1 MKKIVVVI
9 SGPPGAGTSTL
20 AKAVAKKLKL
30 RYLSPGKTYKIYLDE
45 SEAKAALGFWQTKF
59 GRSKEL
65 HKKLDNDQLKEA
77 KKGSIVIC
85 GKLSIHFLRKLTNYK
100 IWLDVPLK
108 IRAERTAERDG
119 IAVDEALK
127 EIAKREELERFH
139 WKRLYG
145 FDYFDQKKMADF
157 VIDTSN
163 LTVRESV
170 KQIINF
176 IKRK

>member
-1 MKKIVVVI
+1 
-9 SGPPGAGTSTL
+9 
-20 AKAVAKKLKL
+20 
-30 RYLSPGKTYKIYLDE
+30 
-45 SEAKAALGFWQTKF
+45 
-59 GRSKEL
+59 
-65 HKKLDNDQLKEA
+65 
-77 KKGSIVIC
+77 
-85 GKLSIHFLRKLTNYK
+85 LSIHFLRKLTNYK

-170 KQIINF
+170 NQIINF